1 MLDHLGLLPSYAAQ
15 KFDNKEALIFEN
27 HSFTYNEVN
36 SLVENLASNLKSL
49 GIKEKDVITL
59 YASNSWEWIISYFGI
74 ARVGAVINPVN
85 TMLTS
90 EEIKYVVNDC
100 KAKAIITSS
109 DKVSEIIKLKET
121 GQINFIIS
129 FNVSIEG
136 SISFND
142 LINNKISPID
152 MPNVSSDTL
161 STIGYTSGTTGHPK
175 GAMQS
180 HRAVIL
186 NGSMTSQMH
195 MRNINDVV
203 VSALPCPHVYGN
215 VVMTGMMMFGTKLI
229 LHKLFDVSAI
239 FKDIEYYKATIFDGV
254 PTMFMYMIDHPDFKL
269 ANLSSL
275 KRCYVGGQTMPVTIM
290 ENVEKKFKVPLI
302 ELWGM
307 TEIAGLGSTHPLYG
321 KNKHGSIGCAMPYC
335 ELKIADIDD
344 PTKEMPV
351 GEVGELMV
359 KGPITM
365 MGYFGD
371 TKRTNETLEKDGWLH
386 SGDLAKIDNEGY
398 YYIVDRKKDMILT
411 AGYNV
416 YPAEIERVLAK
427 HSSISIAAVG
437 KENDKLKGE
446 IAKAYVVLKENEKI
460 SEEELINFCKTHL
473 AAYKCPRKVIFVDDV
488 PKTSSGKIMRREL
501 YKLDKQQS

>member
-371 TKRTNETLEKDGWLH
+371 TKKTNETLEKDGWLH

>member
-121 GQINFIIS
+121 GQINFIVS
-129 FNVSIEG
+129 FNDSIEG

-152 MPNVSSDTL
+152 MPNVSSETL

-239 FKDIEYYKATIFDGV
+239 FKDIEYHKATIFDGV